1 MHHFR
6 MKLFPLIPCNKTDVS
21 NFWCCCYHFTDSSHF
36 SGSFTCA
43 KIYENI
49 PDASL
54 PEKMSLQV
62 SDGNGAE
69 AVVFFKI
76 QKTNNHPPQIEPYQF
91 QLIPIIGYPNFI
103 WMDYPV
109 QIPILRM
116 KWSDWDSMDN
126 ISVRYVHKTYTC
138 INLLVLFIL
147 SQNLNL
153 KHRRRIKWKFIL
165 D

>member
-1 MHHFR
+1 MKLTYSILLVCLLIDKIPWLLHKFMHHFR
-6 MKLFPLIPCNKTDVS
+6 MKLFSLIPCNKKDVS

-76 QKTNNHPPQIEPYQF
+76 QKTNNHF
-91 QLIPIIGYPNFI
+91 H
-103 WMDYPV
+103 
-109 QIPILRM
+109 
-116 KWSDWDSMDN
+116 S
-126 ISVRYVHKTYTC
+126 YVKMIFMLKHKTFHTW
-138 INLLVLFIL
+138 IE
-147 SQNLNL
+147 SKQQNT
-153 KHRRRIKWKFIL
+153 I
-165 D
+165 

>member
-1 MHHFR
+1 MPY
-6 MKLFPLIPCNKTDVS
+6 LSV
-21 NFWCCCYHFTDSSHF
+21 F
-36 SGSFTCA
+36 SGSFICA

-62 SDGNGAE
+62 TDGNGAE

-116 KWSDWDSMDN
+116 KWSDLDSMDN
-126 ISVRYVHKTYTC
+126 ISVRYVVHRLILYY
-138 INLLVLFIL
+138 LYMYLVVL
-147 SQNLNL
+147 SISFQTLHL
-153 KHRRRIKWKFIL
+153 KLRRRIKWKFIL

>member
-1 MHHFR
+1 
-6 MKLFPLIPCNKTDVS
+6 
-21 NFWCCCYHFTDSSHF
+21 
-36 SGSFTCA
+36 
-43 KIYENI
+43 
-49 PDASL
+49 
-54 PEKMSLQV
+54 MSLQV
-62 SDGNGAE
+62 TDGNGAE

-103 WMDYPV
+103 WMNYPV

-153 KHRRRIKWKFIL
+153 KHKRRIKWKFIL

>member
-1 MHHFR
+1 MHNFR
-6 MKLFPLIPCNKTDVS
+6 MKLYSLIPCNKKDVS

-62 SDGNGAE
+62 TDGNGAE

-76 QKTNNHPPQIEPYQF
+76 QKTNNHYPQIEPFQF
-91 QLIPIIGYPNFI
+91 QWIPIIGYPNFI

-116 KWSDWDSMDN
+116 KWSDLDSMDN
-126 ISVRYVHKTYTC
+126 ISVRYVVHKTYT
-138 INLLVLFIL
+138 LLLMHVLIVVL
-147 SQNLNL
+147 SISFQTLHL
-153 KHRRRIKWKFIL
+153 KLRRRIKW
-165 D
+165 